1 MFEGKPLN
9 VFPRVSIN
17 PTVNCVGS
25 QPVVSV
31 NATCTGC
38 NATYVAEYSYN
49 GGATW
54 TTATSANFQDIY
66 TFAHVRN
73 VITGEIACE
82 VSSVKLG
89 DCPTILPIEL
99 IYINANPIDNQYIKV
114 SWATASELNTKT
126 FELLRSTDAINYT
139 KSLPEPSPQPD
150 IKSGCISV
158 GPERDRGVKFNVG

>member
-1 MFEGKPLN
+1 MCKPLN

-114 SWATASELNTKT
+114 SWATASELNTKK
-126 FELLRSTDAINYT
+126 FELLRSTDAYNKT
-139 KSLPEPSPQPD
+139 KL
-150 IKSGCISV
+150 
-158 GPERDRGVKFNVG
+158 